1 MMPSYLELALRCGLP
16 ISTLDKS
23 LKQAS
28 KAAGV
33 VVL

>member
-1 MMPSYLELALRCGLP
+1 MMPNYLELVLRCGLP
-16 ISTLDKS
+16 IATLDKS

-33 VVL
+33 L